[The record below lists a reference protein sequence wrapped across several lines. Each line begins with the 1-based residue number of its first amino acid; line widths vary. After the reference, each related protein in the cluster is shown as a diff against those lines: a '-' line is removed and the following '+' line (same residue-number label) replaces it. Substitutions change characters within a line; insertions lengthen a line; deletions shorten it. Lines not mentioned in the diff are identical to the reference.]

1 VLSLIKFDDLEGKI
15 KGIIE
20 DFSFLKK
27 RNEELEELVKN
38 KNGELEEAN
47 SKTKGLKE
55 ELDAVHARVDS
66 LLDMLQDISV
76 QQ

>member
-1 VLSLIKFDDLEGKI
+1 LSLIKFDDLEEKI

-20 DFSFLKK
+20 DYSFLKK
-27 RNEELEELVKN
+27 RNEELEESVKS

-47 SKTKGLKE
+47 SKTKGLRE
-55 ELDAVHARVDS
+55 ELDAVHAKVDS
-66 LLDMLQDISV
+66 LLDMLQDINV

>member
-1 VLSLIKFDDLEGKI
+1 MSLIKFDDLEGKI

-20 DFSFLKK
+20 EYSLLKK
-27 RNEELEELVKN
+27 RNEELEELVKD

-47 SKTKGLKE
+47 SKIKE
-55 ELDAVHARVDS
+55 LRGELDAVHAKVDS
-66 LLDMLQDISV
+66 LLDMLQDINV

>member
-1 VLSLIKFDDLEGKI
+1 MSLIKFDDLEEKI

-20 DFSFLKK
+20 DYSFLKK
-27 RNEELEELVKN
+27 RNEELEESVKS

-47 SKTKGLKE
+47 SKTKGLRE
-55 ELDAVHARVDS
+55 ELDAVHAKVDS
-66 LLDMLQDISV
+66 LLDMLQDINV

>member
-1 VLSLIKFDDLEGKI
+1 MSLIKFDDLEGKI

-20 DFSFLKK
+20 EYSFLKK
-27 RNEELEELVKN
+27 RNEELEELIKN

-47 SKTKGLKE
+47 SKTKGLRE
-55 ELDAVHARVDS
+55 ELDAVHAKVDS
-66 LLDMLQDISV
+66 LLDMLQDINV

>member
-1 VLSLIKFDDLEGKI
+1 MSLIKFDELEGKI

-20 DFSFLKK
+20 DYSFLKK
-27 RNEELEELVKN
+27 RNEELEALIKD

-47 SKTKGLKE
+47 SKIKGLRE
-55 ELDAVHARVDS
+55 ELDTIRAKVDS

>member
-1 VLSLIKFDDLEGKI
+1 MSLIKFDDLEGKI

-20 DFSFLKK
+20 DYSFLKK
-27 RNEELEELVKN
+27 RNEELEELVEN

-47 SKTKGLKE
+47 SKTKGLRE
-55 ELDAVHARVDS
+55 ELDAVHAKVDS
-66 LLDMLQDISV
+66 LLDMLQDINV